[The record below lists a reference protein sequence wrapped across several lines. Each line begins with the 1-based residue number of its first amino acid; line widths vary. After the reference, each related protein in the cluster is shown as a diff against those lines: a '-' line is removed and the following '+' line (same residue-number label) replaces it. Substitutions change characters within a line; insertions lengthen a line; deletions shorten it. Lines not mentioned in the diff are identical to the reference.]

1 ASGSLDELDLAAV
14 ALGDLAHYRQSQ
26 TRSLPAAGGLRT
38 VEAVEDEGPVARV
51 DPGAVVADQHLAAR
65 CGHLHHPARLAPLGG
80 VLHQVPDRAIQL
92 LRVADHGGG
101 LAIVVEREL
110 REAG

>member
-1 ASGSLDELDLAAV
+1 MLWKRSFRLEVLQLFRDVTSGRDPICQQGGLDERKAEGGAASGSLDELDLAAV

-65 CGHLHHPARLAPLGG
+65 
-80 VLHQVPDRAIQL
+80 
-92 LRVADHGGG
+92 
-101 LAIVVEREL
+101 
-110 REAG
+110 